1 MSLHVLPASRVKII
15 GRYVLKEHVGP
26 FLFASTALTSLMLLQ
41 YIAKRFGDLV
51 GKGLPASV
59 IAEFM
64 ALSVPFTVAM
74 TMPMAVLVAVLYA
87 FSRLAA
93 ENEINAL
100 KASGVGMRTVLTPVL
115 FGGFGMFLVMLAFND
130 QVLPRSNHR
139 LAVLQLDIFRTKPT
153 FALREQVINTVKEGQ
168 LYLKAGSIDEA
179 TSDMTDVVI
188 YDLTDPAR
196 RRTIYAETGKLALA
210 PNRRDLDLTLYN
222 GMMMEVPNA
231 DPGELTRLFYTWDR
245 LRVENVYS
253 SYEETQTGAI
263 SKGDREMS
271 VCEMQKEIT
280 RADFLMRRAQF
291 EKAVAEWELAP
302 KGPPP
307 TPPSADHIPNG
318 IGKVYCALLAFLTNA
333 PPPAPIAQDASPAS
347 VNPLLARAPSAGAA
361 AARHPGQRSPDG
373 ISRADTGRRLV
384 DESGIKSRIEDAR
397 YRENDARR
405 ERDRYDVEI
414 QKKFSL
420 AAACMIFVLI
430 GAPIALRFPRGGVG
444 LVIGVSFAIFGLYY
458 VGLIGGETLA
468 DKGYLPPW
476 LAMWCTNILLALVG
490 LVMAARMGRESSTS
504 RGGDFGELLVTLR
517 ARFFGWLRRIGI
529 PVERRRA

>member
-1 MSLHVLPASRVKII
+1 
-15 GRYVLKEHVGP
+15 
-26 FLFASTALTSLMLLQ
+26 
-41 YIAKRFGDLV
+41 
-51 GKGLPASV
+51 
-59 IAEFM
+59 M
-64 ALSVPFTVAM
+64 ALSIPFTVAM

-100 KASGVGMRTVLTPVL
+100 KASGVGMRRVLTPVL
-115 FGGFGMFLVMLAFND
+115 LGGFGMFLVMVAFND

-179 TSDMTDVVI
+179 TSDMSDVVI
-188 YDLTDPAR
+188 YDLSDPLR

-222 GMMMEVPNA
+222 GMMMEVPNK

-253 SYEETQTGAI
+253 SFEATQTGAI

-271 VCEMQKEIT
+271 VCEMQREVA
-280 RADFLMRRAQF
+280 RADFLARRARF
-291 EKAVAEWELAP
+291 ERELAEWERTST
-302 KGPPP
+302 GP
-307 TPPSADHIPNG
+307 TPTAPSPNRGHGPNG
-318 IGKVYCALLAFLTNA
+318 IGKAYCALLGFLTNA
-333 PPPAPIAQDASPAS
+333 PPPQSVAPPLTSGAY
-347 VNPLLARAPSAGAA
+347 NPLLARRPPSAGPAQEPA
-361 AARHPGQRSPDG
+361 PRSADGGAPPD
-373 ISRADTGRRLV
+373 SAHRLP
-384 DESGIKSRIEDAR
+384 DESGIRTRIEEAR
-397 YRENDARR
+397 YREGDARR

-420 AAACMIFVLI
+420 AAACIIFVLI
-430 GAPIALRFPRGGVG
+430 GAPVALRFPRGGVG

-468 DKGYLPPW
+468 DKGFLPPW
-476 LAMWCTNILLALVG
+476 LAMWGTNIVLASVG

-517 ARFFGWLRRIGI
+517 ARVFGWLRRLGI
-529 PVERRRA
+529 PVERRRK